1 MGIMVLS
8 SNTKKKILDSLENK
22 LDMISSK
29 TQITKREIGIII
41 RLFHSMM
48 PVLPLLTVLFVSKK
62 LVLFHIIFLIMI
74 MTLFYFFNGCLLSL
88 LEYRLIKDDYSVA
101 DPFLKLILVEISNET
116 RKKYTIITFIG
127 ILLYFIF
134 VYNVKK

>member
-1 MGIMVLS
+1 MVLS

-41 RLFHSMM
+41 RLFHSMVA
-48 PVLPLLTVLFVSKK
+48 VLPLLTVLFVSKK

>member
-1 MGIMVLS
+1 MVLS

-22 LDMISSK
+22 FDMISSK

-62 LVLFHIIFLIMI
+62 LVLFHIIILIMI

-101 DPFLKLILVEISNET
+101 DPFLNLILVEITNET
-116 RKKYTIITFIG
+116 RKKYTIITFIC

>member
-1 MGIMVLS
+1 MVLS
-8 SNTKKKILDSLENK
+8 SNTKKKILDLLENK
-22 LDMISSK
+22 FDMISSK

-101 DPFLKLILVEISNET
+101 DPFLNLILVEITNET
-116 RKKYTIITFIG
+116 RKKYTIIAFIC

-134 VYNVKK
+134 VYNIKK

>member
-1 MGIMVLS
+1 MVLS

-101 DPFLKLILVEISNET
+101 DPFLKLILVEITNET

>member
-1 MGIMVLS
+1 MVLS
-8 SNTKKKILDSLENK
+8 SNTKKKILDLLENK

-101 DPFLKLILVEISNET
+101 DPFLKLILVEITNET

-134 VYNVKK
+134 VYNIKK

>member
-1 MGIMVLS
+1 MVLS

-101 DPFLKLILVEISNET
+101 DPFLNLILVEITNET

>member
-1 MGIMVLS
+1 MVLS
-8 SNTKKKILDSLENK
+8 SNTKKKILESLENK
-22 LDMISSK
+22 VDMISSK

-62 LVLFHIIFLIMI
+62 LVLFHIIILIMI

-101 DPFLKLILVEISNET
+101 DPFLNLILVEITNET

-134 VYNVKK
+134 VYNIKK

>member
-1 MGIMVLS
+1 MVLS
-8 SNTKKKILDSLENK
+8 SNTKKKILDLLENK

-101 DPFLKLILVEISNET
+101 DPFLNLILVEITNET

>member
-1 MGIMVLS
+1 MVLS
-8 SNTKKKILDSLENK
+8 SNTKKKILDLLENK

-62 LVLFHIIFLIMI
+62 LVLFHIIFLMMI

-101 DPFLKLILVEISNET
+101 DPFLKLILVEITNET

-134 VYNVKK
+134 VYNIKK

>member
-1 MGIMVLS
+1 MVLS
-8 SNTKKKILDSLENK
+8 ANIKKEILDSLENNVH
-22 LDMISSK
+22 MISSK
-29 TQITKREIGIII
+29 TQITTRELGIII
-41 RLFHSMM
+41 RFVHSIM

>member
-1 MGIMVLS
+1 MVLS

-22 LDMISSK
+22 FDMISSK

-41 RLFHSMM
+41 RLFHSIM

-62 LVLFHIIFLIMI
+62 LVLFHIICLIMI

-101 DPFLKLILVEISNET
+101 DPFLNLILVEITNET

-134 VYNVKK
+134 VYNIKK

>member
-1 MGIMVLS
+1 MVLS
-8 SNTKKKILDSLENK
+8 SNTKKKILDLLENK
-22 LDMISSK
+22 FDMISSK

-62 LVLFHIIFLIMI
+62 LVLFHIIILIMI

-101 DPFLKLILVEISNET
+101 DPFLKLILVEITNET

>member
-1 MGIMVLS
+1 MVLS
-8 SNTKKKILDSLENK
+8 SNTKKKILDLLENK
-22 LDMISSK
+22 FDMISSK

-101 DPFLKLILVEISNET
+101 DPFLKLILVEITNET
-116 RKKYTIITFIG
+116 RKKYTIITLIG

>member
-1 MGIMVLS
+1 MVLS
-8 SNTKKKILDSLENK
+8 SNIKKKILDSLENK
-22 LDMISSK
+22 VNMISSK

-41 RLFHSMM
+41 RLVHSIM

-62 LVLFHIIFLIMI
+62 LVLFHIIILIMI

-101 DPFLKLILVEISNET
+101 DPFLNLILVEITNET

>member
-1 MGIMVLS
+1 MVLS
-8 SNTKKKILDSLENK
+8 ANIKKEILDSLENNVH
-22 LDMISSK
+22 MISSK

-41 RLFHSMM
+41 RLFHSMVA
-48 PVLPLLTVLFVSKK
+48 VLPLLTVLFVSKK

>member
-1 MGIMVLS
+1 MVLS

-22 LDMISSK
+22 FDMISSK

-62 LVLFHIIFLIMI
+62 LVLFHIIILIMI

-101 DPFLKLILVEISNET
+101 DPFLNLILVEITNET

-134 VYNVKK
+134 VYNIKK

>member
-1 MGIMVLS
+1 MVLS

-101 DPFLKLILVEISNET
+101 DPFLKLILVEITNET

-134 VYNVKK
+134 VYNIKK

>member
-1 MGIMVLS
+1 MVLS
-8 SNTKKKILDSLENK
+8 SNTKKKIFESLENK
-22 LDMISSK
+22 VDMISSK

-62 LVLFHIIFLIMI
+62 LVLFHIIILIMI

-101 DPFLKLILVEISNET
+101 DPFLNLILVEITNET
-116 RKKYTIITFIG
+116 RKKYTIITFIC

-134 VYNVKK
+134 VYNVKS

>member
-1 MGIMVLS
+1 MVLS
-8 SNTKKKILDSLENK
+8 SNTKKKILDLLENK
-22 LDMISSK
+22 FDMISSK

-101 DPFLKLILVEISNET
+101 DPFLKLILVEITNET

>member
-1 MGIMVLS
+1 MVLS

-22 LDMISSK
+22 FDMISSK

-41 RLFHSMM
+41 RLFHSIM

-62 LVLFHIIFLIMI
+62 LVLFHIICLIMI

-101 DPFLKLILVEISNET
+101 DPFLNLILVEITNET

>member
-1 MGIMVLS
+1 MVLS
-8 SNTKKKILDSLENK
+8 SNIKKKILDSLENK
-22 LDMISSK
+22 VDMISSK
-29 TQITKREIGIII
+29 TQITRREIGIII

-88 LEYRLIKDDYSVA
+88 LEYRLIKDNYSVA
-101 DPFLKLILVEISNET
+101 DPFLKLILVEINNET
-116 RKKYTIITFIG
+116 RKKYTIITLIC

-134 VYNVKK
+134 VYNVKN

>member
-1 MGIMVLS
+1 MVLS
-8 SNTKKKILDSLENK
+8 SNIKKKILDSLENK
-22 LDMISSK
+22 VDMISSK
-29 TQITKREIGIII
+29 TQITRREIGIII

-88 LEYRLIKDDYSVA
+88 LEYRLIKDNYSVA
-101 DPFLKLILVEISNET
+101 DPFLKLILVEINNET
-116 RKKYTIITFIG
+116 RKKYTIITFIF
-127 ILLYFIF
+127 ILLYFID
-134 VYNVKK
+134 VYNIKK

>member
-1 MGIMVLS
+1 MVLS

-22 LDMISSK
+22 FDMISSK

-62 LVLFHIIFLIMI
+62 LVLFRIIILIMI

-101 DPFLKLILVEISNET
+101 DPFLNLILVEITNET

>member
-1 MGIMVLS
+1 MVLS

-62 LVLFHIIFLIMI
+62 LVLFHIIILIMI

-101 DPFLKLILVEISNET
+101 DPFLKLILVEITNET

>member
-1 MGIMVLS
+1 MVLS
-8 SNTKKKILDSLENK
+8 SNIKKKILDSLENK
-22 LDMISSK
+22 VDMISSK
-29 TQITKREIGIII
+29 TQITRREIGIII

-88 LEYRLIKDDYSVA
+88 LEYRLIKDNYSVA
-101 DPFLKLILVEISNET
+101 DPFLKLILVEINNET
-116 RKKYTIITFIG
+116 RKKYTIITFIF

-134 VYNVKK
+134 VYNIKK

>member
-1 MGIMVLS
+1 MVLS
-8 SNTKKKILDSLENK
+8 SNIKKKILDSLEK
-22 LDMISSK
+22 KVDMIRCK
-29 TQITKREIGIII
+29 TQITRREIGIII

-88 LEYRLIKDDYSVA
+88 LEYRLIKDNYSVA
-101 DPFLKLILVEISNET
+101 DPFLKLILVEINNET
-116 RKKYTIITFIG
+116 RKKYTIITFIF

-134 VYNVKK
+134 VYNIKK

>member
-1 MGIMVLS
+1 MVLS

-101 DPFLKLILVEISNET
+101 DPFLNLILVEITNET
-116 RKKYTIITFIG
+116 RKKYTIIAFIC

-134 VYNVKK
+134 VYNIKK

>member
-1 MGIMVLS
+1 MVLS
-8 SNTKKKILDSLENK
+8 ANIKKEILDSLENNV
-22 LDMISSK
+22 DMISSK
-29 TQITKREIGIII
+29 TQITTREIGIII
-41 RLFHSMM
+41 RLFHSMVA
-48 PVLPLLTVLFVSKK
+48 VLPLLTVLFVSKK

>member
-1 MGIMVLS
+1 MVLS

-41 RLFHSMM
+41 RLFHSMVA
-48 PVLPLLTVLFVSKK
+48 VLPLLTVLFVSKK

-101 DPFLKLILVEISNET
+101 DPFLNLILVEITNET
-116 RKKYTIITFIG
+116 RKKYTIIAFIC

-134 VYNVKK
+134 VYNIKK

>member
-1 MGIMVLS
+1 MVLS

-22 LDMISSK
+22 FDMISSK

-41 RLFHSMM
+41 RLFHSIM

-62 LVLFHIIFLIMI
+62 LVLFHIIILIMI

-101 DPFLKLILVEISNET
+101 DPFLNLILVEITNET

-134 VYNVKK
+134 VYNIKK

>member
-1 MGIMVLS
+1 MVLS

-41 RLFHSMM
+41 RLFHSMVA
-48 PVLPLLTVLFVSKK
+48 VLPLLTVLFVSKK

-101 DPFLKLILVEISNET
+101 DPFLKLILVEITNET